1 MGRDCFFACSY
12 AINLSGFY
20 YSEKIWYDFCLWVKG
35 LIWDLLY
42 MLFTRWDNNF
52 IKKVVCDI
60 FSHFWYYKLIIYKF
74 FSSHETK
81 IWWIISSWQP
91 TLWVLCIW
99 SLIRYT
105 QPSPKWKVHLI
116 CELRTFSLSWVVA
129 DFDVISQ
136 RLDSLKKLEYL
147 LFVLK
152 HIQNFVTKNVL

>member
-1 MGRDCFFACSY
+1 M
-12 AINLSGFY
+12 L
-20 YSEKIWYDFCLWVKG
+20 VKG

-99 SLIRYT
+99 LLIRYT

-152 HIQNFVTKNVL
+152 HIQNFVTKNVLKKIFIYEI